1 MELLRRVASFSPP
14 IEDLKNIYY
23 LFVRSL
29 LEQSATVWHS
39 SLTEENT
46 NDIERVQKS
55 AVRIILGDAY
65 SGYKKSLAKLDMES
79 LKERRKQLC
88 LNFALKCRK
97 NPKTKDM
104 FPENSKL
111 HQMVTRNNERFKV
124 NHANTERYKNS
135 AIIYMQ
141 NLLNENVK

>member
-1 MELLRRVASFSPP
+1 M
-14 IEDLKNIYY
+14 
-23 LFVRSL
+23 
-29 LEQSATVWHS
+29 EQSATVWHS

-46 NDIERVQKS
+46 NDIEGVQKS
-55 AVRIILGDAY
+55 AVRIILGDTY

-88 LNFALKCRK
+88 LNFALKRRK

-104 FPENSKL
+104 FPENTKL
-111 HQMVTRNNERFKV
+111 DQMVTRNNERFKV

-141 NLLNENVK
+141 SLLNENVK